1 MSDLKEHFKMD
12 VTSSRARENCI
23 FKGNYYRITVLSDVL
38 LRLEYSPTGKFN
50 DYPTLFAINRNFEK
64 EPVFNVKEDEKF
76 LNIQNS
82 YFTLEY
88 TKEKPFE
95 SSKLVPDANLR
106 ISLKETDKVWYY
118 GHPEVRNFKGS
129 ITGFDKDKK
138 GLVLDKGLYGTDGFA
153 SINDS
158 GRPVFIADGSV
169 KKNPSDGVDIYL
181 FIYRKDFGRALQSYF
196 ELTGYPSL
204 LPRFALGIW
213 WNKDEDY
220 NEDDINNIVTNF
232 KKRELPIS
240 TILLGNTW
248 KKQSLKGEIVPNY
261 EFDLEKFKSP
271 QELIKKLHDDKI
283 YFGVKVSTENGI
295 NPSDKMY
302 QSAKKILNLNKD
314 AIIPVNVYNTKI
326 LNTFYDEV
334 INPLLDIGVDLFFI
348 EDDMKDNI
356 ASFMLTHYT
365 YKNYDRKETRRGL
378 ILTRNPG
385 IAAQRYPVLYSG
397 ATLVGWK
404 VLKYLPF
411 YNSTSANI
419 GLTWW
424 SHDIGGFKGGTEDR
438 ELYARYIQLATYS
451 PIFRLSSKKGHYYKR
466 EPWRWDVKT
475 EKIVKDYMNVRH
487 RLIPY
492 IYTEAYKYSKLGSPI
507 IQPLYY
513 KYPETYDEPLYKN
526 EYFFGSELFVSPITD
541 PKDKIM
547 NRVVQRVFL
556 PNGMWYDFKTGKK
569 FPGGKRYVTFYK
581 DEDYPVYAR
590 SGSIIP
596 MAILDEENLNDV
608 HPPKQMEIQVFP
620 GRSNS
625 YNLYEDDGVSNLYK
639 EGYYIITNIDYN
651 YRQNNYTLII
661 RPVDGKTSIIPEKR
675 DYRIRF
681 RNTRSAEYVKVNI
694 GRFEVEHED
703 YTDETD
709 FIIEIKDVPTNQQLT
724 INCGGKAIEID
735 AVRLINEDID
745 DIISDLQIE
754 TVLKEE
760 VAKII
765 FNEELPIRKKR
776 IAIRKLRPKGLN
788 SLFVKMFLKLLEYIN
803 EI

>member
-1 MSDLKEHFKMD
+1 MSDLSEHFKID
-12 VTSSRARENCI
+12 VTTSRPRENCV
-23 FKGNYYRITVLSDVL
+23 FKGNYYRISVLSDVL

-50 DYPTLFAINRNFEK
+50 DYPTLFAINRRFET
-64 EPVFNVKEDEKF
+64 EPTITVKEDEKF

-82 YFTLEY
+82 YFILEY
-88 TKEKPFE
+88 SKEKPFE
-95 SSKLVPDANLR
+95 ASKLVPDANLR

-129 ITGFDKDKK
+129 ISGFDKGKK

-153 SINDS
+153 SINDT
-158 GRPVFIADGSV
+158 GRPVFVADGSV
-169 KKNPSDGVDIYL
+169 KKNPSDGIDIYL

-204 LPRFALGIW
+204 LPRFALGVW
-213 WNKDEDY
+213 WNKDDEY
-220 NEDDINNIVTNF
+220 NEETLNDLLTNF
-232 KKRELPIS
+232 KKNEMPLS
-240 TILLGNTW
+240 TVLLGDTW
-248 KKQSLKGEIVPNY
+248 KKKSKNGEIVSNY
-261 EFDLEKFKSP
+261 EFDTEKFKNP
-271 QELIKKLHDDKI
+271 EDLIKKLHDEKI
-283 YFGVKVSTENGI
+283 YFGIKIDTENGF
-295 NPSDKMY
+295 NPADKAY
-302 QSAKKILNLNKD
+302 QTVKKILNLEKD
-314 AIIPVNVYNTKI
+314 ALIPLNVYNTKV
-326 LNTFYDEV
+326 LNMFYEEV
-334 INPLLDIGVDLFFI
+334 INPLLDKGVDLFFI
-348 EDDMKDNI
+348 EDNMKDNI

-385 IAAQRYPVLYSG
+385 IASHRYPVLYSG
-397 ATLVGWK
+397 ETKVGWR

-424 SHDIGGFKGGTEDR
+424 SHDIGGYMFGTEDR
-438 ELYARYIQLATYS
+438 ELYARYVQLATYS
-451 PIFRLSSKKGHYYKR
+451 PIFRFASKNGHYYKR

-475 EKIVKDYMNVRH
+475 EKIVSDYMNIRH

-492 IYTEAYKYSKLGSPI
+492 IYTEAYKYSKLGSPL

-541 PKDKIM
+541 PKDKVM

-556 PNGMWYDFKTGKK
+556 PDGMWYDFKTGKK
-569 FPGGKRYVTFYK
+569 FPGGRRYVTFYK

-596 MAILDEENLNDV
+596 LAILDEENLNDV

-675 DYRIRF
+675 DYKIRF
-681 RNTRSAEYVKVNI
+681 RNTRTAEYVKVNV

-754 TVLKEE
+754 TVLKED
-760 VAKII
+760 VASII
-765 FNEELPIRKKR
+765 FDENMTIRKKR
-776 IAIRKLRPKGLN
+776 IAIRKLRAKGLN
-788 SLFVKMFLKLLEYIN
+788 RLFIKMFLKLLEYIS